1 MAAKKWVKGWKRKFL
16 KTQELK
22 GKIMA
27 IKKIILTVE
36 KTNTGFSAYS
46 AHYPIFTT
54 ALSVPELIKNAY
66 EASELYFEEEKVKI
80 EPNDIKFEID
90 FQQFFKYY
98 KVINSKFLAEK
109 IGMNA
114 SLLSQYVSGTKKPSA
129 KQTEKILNGIHQIG
143 QELSG
148 INLLQTA

>member
-1 MAAKKWVKGWKRKFL
+1 MAK
-16 KTQELK
+16 
-22 GKIMA
+22 
-27 IKKIILTVE
+27 KKIIMTVE
-36 KTNTGFSAYS
+36 KTDTGFSAYS
-46 AHYPIFTT
+46 NDYAIFTT
-54 ALSVPELIKNAY
+54 GQSIPELINAAY
-66 EASELYFEEEKVKI
+66 EATGFYFEEKNVKV

-98 KVINSKFLAEK
+98 KVINAKFLAEK

-114 SLLSQYVSGTKKPSA
+114 TLLSQYVSGMKKPSP
-129 KQTEKILNGIHQIG
+129 KQTEKILSGIHQIG